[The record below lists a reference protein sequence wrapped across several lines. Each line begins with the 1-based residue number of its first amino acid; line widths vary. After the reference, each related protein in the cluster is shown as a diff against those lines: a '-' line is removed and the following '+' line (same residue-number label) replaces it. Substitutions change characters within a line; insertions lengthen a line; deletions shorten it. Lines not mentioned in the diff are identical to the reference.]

1 MNRVAIGAG
10 NLAAR
15 MAAADTAGVSGLVLM
30 AAQADLVGVEP
41 GEFGGIFYI
50 LRIDAF
56 GVCLGA
62 GMAGVTGSLHVGVS
76 AFGECPDEFIVT
88 AGAGIRSFVF
98 ILLLLLAE
106 EGHGESHQKKKEVTT
121 LTGVSSEHVPGPR

>member
-1 MNRVAIGAG
+1 MSAPNPS
-10 NLAAR
+10 
-15 MAAADTAGVSGLVLM
+15 GVRGLILM
-30 AAQADLVGVEP
+30 AAQADLIGVEP
-41 GEFGGIFYI
+41 GEFGGILYI

-56 GVCLGA
+56 GVGLGA
-62 GMAGVTGSLHVGVS
+62 GVAGVTGGLHISVS
-76 AFGECPDEFIVT
+76 AFGERPDEFIVT